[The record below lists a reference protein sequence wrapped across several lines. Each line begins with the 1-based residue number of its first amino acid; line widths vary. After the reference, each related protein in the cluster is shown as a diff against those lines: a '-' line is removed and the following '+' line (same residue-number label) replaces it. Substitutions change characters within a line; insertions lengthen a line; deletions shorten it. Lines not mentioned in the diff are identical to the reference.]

1 MQYNY
6 RPYARIGK
14 GRQIVEPHRRRELL
28 KIRQSFL
35 ERYKLA
41 KQFKDKF
48 YTEYFAKQIRD
59 IDRELKC

>member
-1 MQYNY
+1 M
-6 RPYARIGK
+6 
-14 GRQIVEPHRRRELL
+14 EEHRRRKLL

-41 KQFKDKF
+41 KQFKDSF

-59 IDRELKC
+59 IDEELKGRDRQ

>member
-1 MQYNY
+1 M
-6 RPYARIGK
+6 K
-14 GRQIVEPHRRRELL
+14 PHRRRELL

-41 KQFKDKF
+41 KQFKAKF

-59 IDRELKC
+59 IDKELKEE

>member
-1 MQYNY
+1 ME
-6 RPYARIGK
+6 A
-14 GRQIVEPHRRRELL
+14 HRRRELL

-35 ERYKLA
+35 EKYKLA

-59 IDRELKC
+59 IDKELKGIDR